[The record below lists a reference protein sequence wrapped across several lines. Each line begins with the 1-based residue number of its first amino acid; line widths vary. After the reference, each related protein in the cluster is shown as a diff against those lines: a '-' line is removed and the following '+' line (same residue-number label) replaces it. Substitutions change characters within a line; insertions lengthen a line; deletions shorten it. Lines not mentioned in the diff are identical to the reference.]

1 METVRDILRH
11 KGRSVHT
18 IGPETT
24 VRDALL
30 AMADN
35 NIGALL
41 VVDENGHPIGMFSER
56 DYARRMIDGN
66 TRPSETTVGEIM
78 TSTVTAVSESRTVHE
93 CMALMTK
100 RRIRHLPVIEN
111 DEIVGV
117 VSIGDVVNAVIHE
130 QAFMIEQLEHYI
142 TGSL

>member
-18 IGPETT
+18 IHPDTS

-30 AMADN
+30 TMADN

-41 VVDENGHPIGMFSER
+41 VVDREGHPTGIFSER
-56 DYARRMIDGN
+56 DYARRMIDCSRS
-66 TRPSETTVGEIM
+66 TSETPVSDLM
-78 TSTVTAVSESRTVHE
+78 TTNLTAVSEARTIQE

-100 RRIRHLPVIEN
+100 RRIRHLPVVEN
-111 DEIVGV
+111 DEIVGI